1 MIGRFG
7 RHVSFRPTGYFIVF
21 SEILGATAVFLAIFQ
36 MLWLPWSTGETTYLS
51 ISGYLPWSDASWWF
65 SGGLRLL
72 LDGKLDGLSAT
83 RIVNEVFFAG
93 LLGIANEHLQ
103 IALILRAIL
112 IVAAMFLFVREVGY
126 RLGIAS
132 AAVTTIVMIAFIG
145 RFMRTMMSEPTGFLY
160 GVLGATLLLAGA
172 DDQKPGLFATGV
184 FLVALG
190 LAARPGPFLVLPLLV
205 LWAGRCFRGEGR
217 FGITPTLWAA
227 AGLASGIAV
236 AALLNRL
243 CTLPGTVPF
252 SNFAY
257 TLYGLAEGGQPWTI
271 ALSEL
276 KHVPGPL
283 PTVATKQ
290 AVAMIRANPVLFL
303 AGMWSFV
310 LRFLKDQLLYVN
322 SYPWE
327 CCSAYRY
334 TQWYRAPFVVLEA
347 IGLIYALR
355 PSRTTIEELCVLTFV
370 GCTFS
375 SAFTFW
381 NADAYRTFA
390 STNALQALFVG
401 LGAWAI
407 CRGFGLHPTGGH
419 HFASSAKAAFFLST
433 SIVVL
438 SLFTPLIAA
447 IVRLHSRSRL
457 VPVSWCA
464 KGSAPI
470 VIDLGRSSP
479 FLRILPPG
487 SRGFVPNVAEDK
499 FLQDKT
505 FNGIGIAQK
514 LATLRSGD
522 LLVLAHDLSGLNDRT
537 VASKYYPI
545 WLIIPGATGLAT
557 PVKYRVCANRD
568 DIPTE
573 WGMQSVFT
581 AQKIEPVEQTMACA
595 ASSLDTRSG
604 GRHDEFRRAHALC
617 EVAKETPPRP
627 SFASQLD
634 RRRRLRSEALPGA
647 VALPLPSKNSRSKH
661 ENGLVRCSSARTE
674 GAPRSGRQ

>member
-1 MIGRFG
+1 MIGPFG
-7 RHVSFRPTGYFIVF
+7 RNVSFRPTGYFIVF
-21 SEILGATAVFLAIFQ
+21 CEILGATAVSLAIFQ

-65 SGGLRLL
+65 SGGLRLF

-145 RFMRTMMSEPTGFLY
+145 RFMRTMMSEPTAFSTAYWERLFCLQELTIKNRVYSLRGFS
-160 GVLGATLLLAGA
+160 GRPW
-172 DDQKPGLFATGV
+172 PGWL
-184 FLVALG
+184 
-190 LAARPGPFLVLPLLV
+190 PGPFLVLPLLV

-217 FGITPTLWAA
+217 LGITPTLWAA

-252 SNFAY
+252 SNFTY

-322 SYPWE
+322 AYPWE

-390 STNALQALFVG
+390 STNALQAL
-401 LGAWAI
+401 LW
-407 CRGFGLHPTGGH
+407 
-419 HFASSAKAAFFLST
+419 
-433 SIVVL
+433 
-438 SLFTPLIAA
+438 
-447 IVRLHSRSRL
+447 
-457 VPVSWCA
+457 
-464 KGSAPI
+464 GSARGLSVEGLASIQPAVTI
-470 VIDLGRSSP
+470 
-479 FLRILPPG
+479 LRHQPRRLF
-487 SRGFVPNVAEDK
+487 SLV
-499 FLQDKT
+499 
-505 FNGIGIAQK
+505 
-514 LATLRSGD
+514 LRS
-522 LLVLAHDLSGLNDRT
+522 
-537 VASKYYPI
+537 
-545 WLIIPGATGLAT
+545 
-557 PVKYRVCANRD
+557 
-568 DIPTE
+568 
-573 WGMQSVFT
+573 
-581 AQKIEPVEQTMACA
+581 
-595 ASSLDTRSG
+595 
-604 GRHDEFRRAHALC
+604 
-617 EVAKETPPRP
+617 
-627 SFASQLD
+627 
-634 RRRRLRSEALPGA
+634 
-647 VALPLPSKNSRSKH
+647 
-661 ENGLVRCSSARTE
+661 
-674 GAPRSGRQ
+674 

>member
-7 RHVSFRPTGYFIVF
+7 RNVSFRPTGYFIVF

-217 FGITPTLWAA
+217 FGIKPTLWAA

-290 AVAMIRANPVLFL
+290 VVAMIRANPVLFL

-334 TQWYRAPFVVLEA
+334 TQWYRAPFVVL
-347 IGLIYALR
+347 R
-355 PSRTTIEELCVLTFV
+355 
-370 GCTFS
+370 
-375 SAFTFW
+375 
-381 NADAYRTFA
+381 
-390 STNALQALFVG
+390 
-401 LGAWAI
+401 
-407 CRGFGLHPTGGH
+407 
-419 HFASSAKAAFFLST
+419 
-433 SIVVL
+433 
-438 SLFTPLIAA
+438 
-447 IVRLHSRSRL
+447 
-457 VPVSWCA
+457 
-464 KGSAPI
+464 
-470 VIDLGRSSP
+470 
-479 FLRILPPG
+479 
-487 SRGFVPNVAEDK
+487 
-499 FLQDKT
+499 
-505 FNGIGIAQK
+505 
-514 LATLRSGD
+514 RSG
-522 LLVLAHDLSGLNDRT
+522 
-537 VASKYYPI
+537 
-545 WLIIPGATGLAT
+545 
-557 PVKYRVCANRD
+557 
-568 DIPTE
+568 
-573 WGMQSVFT
+573 
-581 AQKIEPVEQTMACA
+581 
-595 ASSLDTRSG
+595 
-604 GRHDEFRRAHALC
+604 
-617 EVAKETPPRP
+617 
-627 SFASQLD
+627 
-634 RRRRLRSEALPGA
+634 
-647 VALPLPSKNSRSKH
+647 
-661 ENGLVRCSSARTE
+661 
-674 GAPRSGRQ
+674 